1 MLIIVQPGGKYHYH
15 GLPKGLLEQLKVSS
29 ASTHSPVVGWA
40 ADGFPIYAL
49 YGYANGRNDDAGVKS
64 LKSSYRIK
72 NGMRPGG
79 AEAPGGR
86 HDGAFIADY
95 EFSEGSGD
103 LDQCNGASVHTPD
116 FPSGTYAYFL
126 TTTWPVVAR
135 CFMGSPDSSFDKR
148 GRGRRSGPRRGGRPA
163 GCKQSLDVKSGG
175 RMMSTGW
182 FLNSRPRL
190 FETRP
195 CYLCVTADR
204 PDAQVSVSKDVS
216 LWSVSPP

>member
-1 MLIIVQPGGKYHYH
+1 MKIMLIIVQPGGKYHYH

-126 TTTWPVVAR
+126 TTTWPVVPR
-135 CFMGSPDSSFDKR
+135 CLWDRLTAALTR
-148 GRGRRSGPRRGGRPA
+148 GDGGGGQGRA
-163 GCKQSLDVKSGG
+163 GAVVL
-175 RMMSTGW
+175 
-182 FLNSRPRL
+182 
-190 FETRP
+190 
-195 CYLCVTADR
+195 
-204 PDAQVSVSKDVS
+204 PDANNP
-216 LWSVSPP
+216 WM